1 MSKID
6 VLLLSYNRPTM
17 VKKAIESV
25 LSQQL
30 CDFTLYI
37 MDDNSNSDTQKILK
51 EYEKNYKNIVL
62 YISNVKNENR
72 LKEIRGAILLNIAL
86 KMSSS
91 EYITYLTDDCYY
103 LSNRLKSMSEY
114 LDKHQD
120 IYSVYGIQIVK
131 DLADNE
137 LFIRGKDLGD
147 VSQPHCKLDL
157 NQIMHR
163 RYVLEKAGYF
173 EETDVERYICQADG
187 EFFTRIANNFGQ
199 FKPIDMFT
207 DVNVEHSKRLTL
219 LLQSKES
226 ITSMFN
232 NNENHE

>member
-6 VLLLSYNRPTM
+6 VILLSYNRPTM

-25 LSQQL
+25 LSQQE
-30 CDFTLYI
+30 CDFTLYV
-37 MDDNSNSDTQKILK
+37 MDDNSNSETQEILR
-51 EYEKNYKNIVL
+51 EYEQNRDIVL
-62 YISNVKNENR
+62 YVSDVKNENR
-72 LKEIRGAILLNIAL
+72 LKEIRGAILINMAL
-86 KMSSS
+86 KISSS

-103 LSNRLKSMSEY
+103 LPNRLKVMSRY
-114 LDKHQD
+114 LDTNQD
-120 IYSVYGIQIVK
+120 VYSVYGIQIVK

-163 RYVLEKAGYF
+163 RSVLDRAGYI

-187 EFFTRIANNFGQ
+187 EFFTRIANNFGP
-199 FKPIDMFT
+199 FKQINTFT
-207 DVNVEHSKRLTL
+207 DVNIEHSKRLTL

-226 ITSMFN
+226 INSMFN

>member
-6 VLLLSYNRPTM
+6 VILLSYNRPTM
-17 VKKAIESV
+17 VKKAINSV
-25 LSQQL
+25 LSQQE

-37 MDDNSNSDTQKILK
+37 MDDNSNPETQEILK
-51 EYEKNYKNIVL
+51 EYEQNENIVL
-62 YISNVKNENR
+62 YVSDVKNENR

-91 EYITYLTDDCYY
+91 KYITYLTDDCYY
-103 LSNRLKSMSEY
+103 LPNRLKVMSRY
-114 LDKHQD
+114 LDTNQD
-120 IYSVYGIQIVK
+120 IYSVYGIQRVK

-137 LFIRGKDLGD
+137 LFIRGEDLGD

-163 RYVLEKAGYF
+163 RSVLEKVGYF

-187 EFFTRIANNFGQ
+187 EFFTRIANNFGP
-199 FKPIDMFT
+199 FKSIKIFT
-207 DVNVEHSKRLTL
+207 DVNIEHPKRLTL

-226 ITSMFN
+226 INSMFN